1 MSNLAQAARLPA
13 LTASQMREADRIT
26 IEDFGIPGHTLMESA
41 SRAAAQVVTEHYG
54 PMVGKRVV
62 CFCGKG
68 NNGGDG
74 LVVARVLYTQGAH
87 VTVVTLAEP
96 AVMTRDAA
104 LNFRLLERLQA
115 HDANQRLIRVPYE
128 GPSTLQRVQ
137 QADLFVDAL
146 LGTGLDKP
154 LRDPIASIVA
164 WLNDQRQPTIAIDI
178 PTGLH
183 ADTGAILGA
192 AVQAEA
198 TVTMA
203 ALKAGLLLGEGLLH
217 AGEVQTVDIGI
228 PPFAMTQAQGA
239 NPTFVTTDVLVQAA
253 LPKRGHD
260 AHKFS
265 VGMGLMV
272 GGSSDYIGAPFMAS
286 MAMARSG
293 AGYVVCACPDAIRSV
308 LATKLVEIPVLGL
321 STIAAG
327 TLAPEAALH
336 DLGPRLEKAT
346 ALLVGCGLGRAPE
359 TQTFVRKLLTTIQLP
374 IVVDADGLNAL
385 VNHAGLISQH
395 ANGQWILT
403 PHAGEFR
410 RLVGE
415 DIELTDR
422 VAVARVYA
430 QRWNSVLILKG
441 LPSLVACPD
450 GTVYINATG
459 NAALATAGTG
469 DILAGLC
476 AGLLAQ
482 GLSASDAAVCALHIG
497 GAAADRYVATKG
509 KTTLLATDLLSEL
522 PLVMSERFTA

>member
-1 MSNLAQAARLPA
+1 MSKLTQAARLPA

-41 SRAAAQVVTEHYG
+41 SRAAAQVITECYG
-54 PMVGKRVV
+54 PLVGKRVV

-74 LVVARVLYTQGAH
+74 LVVARVLYTLGAH
-87 VTVVTLAEP
+87 VTVITLAEP
-96 AVMTRDAA
+96 DVMTRDAA

-115 HDANQRLIRVPYE
+115 HDADERLALVRYE
-128 GPSTLQRVQ
+128 EAVLQHVQ
-137 QADLFVDAL
+137 HADLFVDAL

-164 WLNDQRQPTIAIDI
+164 WLNKQPQPTMAIDI

-183 ADTGAILGA
+183 ADTGVILGA
-192 AVQAEA
+192 AVQAET

-203 ALKAGLLLGEGLLH
+203 ALKAGLLLAEGPSH
-217 AGEVQTVDIGI
+217 AGDVQTVDIGI
-228 PPFAMTQAQGA
+228 PPFAMAQAQGA
-239 NPTFVTTDVLVQAA
+239 NPTFVTTDALVRAV

-265 VGMGLMV
+265 VGMGIMV
-272 GGSSDYIGAPFMAS
+272 GGSSDYTGAPFMAS

-293 AGYVVCACPDAIRSV
+293 AGYVVCACPDAIQSL

-321 STIAAG
+321 STTAAG

-336 DLGPRLEKAT
+336 DLAPRLEKAT
-346 ALLVGCGLGRAPE
+346 ALLVGCGLGRGPE
-359 TQTFVRKLLTTIQLP
+359 TQTFVRKLLTTTQLP
-374 IVVDADGLNAL
+374 TVVDADGLNAL
-385 VNHAGLISQH
+385 VNHTDLISQY

-403 PHAGEFR
+403 PHVGEFR
-410 RLVGE
+410 RLVGH
-415 DIELTDR
+415 DLELTDR
-422 VAVARVYA
+422 VAVARAYA

-441 LPSLVACPD
+441 FSSLVACPD

-459 NAALATAGTG
+459 NVALATAGTG
-469 DILAGLC
+469 DVLAGLC

-482 GLSASDAAVCALHIG
+482 GLPASDAAVCALHIG

-509 KTTLLATDLLSEL
+509 KTTLLATDLLTEL
-522 PLVMSERFTA
+522 PLVMSERFHA